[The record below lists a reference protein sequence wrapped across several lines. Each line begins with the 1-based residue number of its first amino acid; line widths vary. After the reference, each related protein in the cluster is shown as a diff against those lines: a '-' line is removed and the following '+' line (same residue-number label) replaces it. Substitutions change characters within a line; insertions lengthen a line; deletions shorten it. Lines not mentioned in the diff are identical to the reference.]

1 MPTHRKV
8 AGYGSPNS
16 SKNAGFTTRSYNIV
30 CYACEGRGVK
40 IMGGEIVSVADFL
53 MALNYHFN
61 HVKRCFVSAKTALIK
76 KEQSPIRFLSGENCF
91 GAVALCTL
99 VVFQI

>member
-1 MPTHRKV
+1 M
-8 AGYGSPNS
+8 
-16 SKNAGFTTRSYNIV
+16 